1 MGARRSEV
9 RRSSSASWFALAVW
23 GSELLQ
29 RDEEGKEWEV
39 GSMPCT
45 TRLKDEAPRGPATHG
60 KRSSWVRAASA
71 CGRAGQGDVPSLLW
85 ISPLASQ

>member
-1 MGARRSEV
+1 MRQ
-9 RRSSSASWFALAVW
+9 SSLASCFALAVW

-45 TRLKDEAPRGPATHG
+45 TRQKDEAPWGSATHWEEEQLG
-60 KRSSWVRAASA
+60 
-71 CGRAGQGDVPSLLW
+71 PSG
-85 ISPLASQ
+85 IG